1 MIRSNQY
8 GDASKTRASQPSSL
22 MTTPGGTVSKQQQD
36 WYTQNSKRPQTQPTT
51 TTTTT
56 TTKPKTGGTSTN
68 SEMPNYDYSA
78 WSTIQ
83 SPRYIQDS
91 TTQDAIN
98 NTMAQGHANSD
109 QRFQVKNLDR
119 AGVSRGAGQNFM
131 AAQEGVQQMQKAS
144 ESASEVE
151 AADQEQNSKMRS
163 DFQKNSEME
172 AQNNAMIQHQLAQ
185 TEWAK
190 KFAEESMQ
198 SQLEI
203 AQQQAML
210 QLQLT
215 LLR

>member
-8 GDASKTRASQPSSL
+8 GQQTQQLYGSIMA
-22 MTTPGGTVSKQQQD
+22 PGGK
-36 WYTQNSKRPQTQPTT
+36 QTQQPQAQP
-51 TTTTT
+51 TT
-56 TTKPKTGGTSTN
+56 TTKPKTGGTSAN
-68 SEMPNYDYSA
+68 SKMPSYDYSA

-83 SPRYIQDS
+83 TPQYIQDS

-144 ESASEVE
+144 ESSSEVE

-190 KFAEESMQ
+190 NFAEESMQ
-198 SQLEI
+198 AKLEM

>member
-8 GDASKTRASQPSSL
+8 GQQSSQPSGL
-22 MTTPGGTVSKQQQD
+22 MMAPGGKQTQQQQN
-36 WYTQNSKRPQTQPTT
+36 WYKSQRPQAQPTT
-51 TTTTT
+51 NTTPTTTSN
-56 TTKPKTGGTSTN
+56 TGGTSTN
-68 SEMPNYDYSA
+68 PEMPNYDYSA
-78 WSTIQ
+78 WSTMQ

-98 NTMAQGHANSD
+98 NTMAQGHANAD

-144 ESASEVE
+144 EAASEVE

-198 SQLEI
+198 AQLEI

>member
-8 GDASKTRASQPSSL
+8 GQQSSQPSGL
-22 MTTPGGTVSKQQQD
+22 MMAPGGKQSKQQQD
-36 WYTQNSKRPQTQPTT
+36 WYKSQRPQTQPT

-68 SEMPNYDYSA
+68 PEMPNYDYSA
-78 WSTIQ
+78 WSTMQ

-144 ESASEVE
+144 EAASEVE

-198 SQLEI
+198 AQLEI

>member
-8 GDASKTRASQPSSL
+8 GQQSSQPSGL
-22 MTTPGGTVSKQQQD
+22 MMAPGGKQTQQQQN
-36 WYTQNSKRPQTQPTT
+36 WYKSQRPQAQPTT
-51 TTTTT
+51 NTAPTTTS
-56 TTKPKTGGTSTN
+56 KTGGTSTN

-78 WSTIQ
+78 WSTMQ
-83 SPRYIQDS
+83 APRYIQDS

-98 NTMAQGHANSD
+98 NTMAQGHANAD

-198 SQLEI
+198 AQLEI

>member
-8 GDASKTRASQPSSL
+8 GQQSPQSSGL
-22 MTTPGGTVSKQQQD
+22 MMAPGGKQTQQQ
-36 WYTQNSKRPQTQPTT
+36 QNWHKSQRPQTQPT

-68 SEMPNYDYSA
+68 SEMPSYDYSA
-78 WSTIQ
+78 WSTMQ

-98 NTMAQGHANSD
+98 NTMAQGHANAD

-144 ESASEVE
+144 EAASEVE

-198 SQLEI
+198 AQLEI